1 MKVFFPRNIS
11 GSWLSMSVSVWPA
24 QVSVIQLILLA
35 FGMGLALVVW
45 NQLVKNDAV
54 WKGTA
59 LMLALPIF
67 LLFVFIAF
75 FKYSELNLY
84 EFIAKMIRTYFLDV
98 TQKFQVNYD
107 KLDPMMILLAK
118 NKNSDHDTVIEI
130 KDTHIDK
137 EKLEKLK
144 GI

>member
-1 MKVFFPRNIS
+1 
-11 GSWLSMSVSVWPA
+11 
-24 QVSVIQLILLA
+24 
-35 FGMGLALVVW
+35 
-45 NQLVKNDAV
+45 
-54 WKGTA
+54 
-59 LMLALPIF
+59 MLALPIF

-118 NKNSDHDTVIEI
+118 NKNSDHDNVIEI